1 VEPFAITI
9 ALVGIVIVVAS
20 LLSGALERS
29 GIPLVGIFLVLG
41 AVLGPW
47 GLGFANILLESP
59 TLQILATLALAL
71 VLFSDAV
78 TLNIAQVRAQSA
90 LAWRLIG
97 PGTLL
102 PATIT
107 ALAAWLLLGV
117 SLPAAAILGAALA
130 STDPVLLRTLLR
142 SRALPATTKV
152 ALRLETG
159 INDVVLLPI
168 VVIAMLFLREGA
180 TPSSREISRSLTG
193 LFVLGPA
200 LGAAV
205 GWVGITALVQIR
217 TRIGVR
223 RDYES
228 LYALGLAFTA
238 YAAAEA
244 VGGSGFLAAFAAG
257 LMVAVQDVELCD
269 CFLEYGE
276 ATAEMFLLLTFV
288 ALGTSLIW
296 TGFNVADFRTIVFAV
311 IAISVRTVV
320 LFPLL
325 HWSGVAPRDRKLIA
339 LFGPRGLSALLLTLL
354 PVFAG
359 VPDARHLFT
368 VTCLVVLLSVLV
380 HGSGIALFLRRNEP
394 SRRAPKADAKAVVM
408 VEPPSAALVEKS
420 EAKAATAR
428 SRPLPVASVA
438 AAEPERDESAEK
450 ISIDE
455 VRRLRAAGEP
465 VIVLDARADRSYQ
478 VDQIQAAGAV
488 RVQPEDPVRSIESQ
502 RLSQH
507 ATLVVYCA

>member
-1 VEPFAITI
+1 MEPFAITI

-29 GIPLVGIFLVLG
+29 GIPLVGVFLVLG

-47 GLGFANILLESP
+47 GLDFANILLESP
-59 TLQILATLALAL
+59 SLQVLSTLALAL

-102 PATIT
+102 PAAIT
-107 ALAAWLLLGV
+107 TLTAWLLLGV

-142 SRALPATTKV
+142 SRALPATTKI

-159 INDVVLLPI
+159 MNDVVLLPI
-168 VVIAMLFLREGA
+168 VVIAMLFLRHGGA
-180 TPSSREISRSLTG
+180 PPAPEIGRSFTG
-193 LFVLGPA
+193 LFLLGPA

-228 LYALGLAFTA
+228 LYALGLAFSA

-296 TGFNVADFRTIVFAV
+296 TGFTVADFRTIVFAV
-311 IAISVRTVV
+311 VAISVRTVV

-325 HWSGVAPRDRKLIA
+325 RWSGVGPRDRKLIA

-359 VPDARHLFT
+359 VPDARRLFT

-394 SRRAPKADAKAVVM
+394 SRRAPKADAKAAPIVEATPAGQVVPKP
-408 VEPPSAALVEKS
+408 EPTITLTKTPPPVGSDGSAE
-420 EAKAATAR
+420 R
-428 SRPLPVASVA
+428 
-438 AAEPERDESAEK
+438 ERDESAEK
-450 ISIDE
+450 ISIGE
-455 VRRLRAAGEP
+455 VRRLWANGEP
-465 VIVLDARADRSYQ
+465 VILLDARADRSYQ
-478 VDQIQAAGAV
+478 VDQIQATGAI
-488 RVQPEDPVRSIESQ
+488 RVQPEDPVRSIDAL